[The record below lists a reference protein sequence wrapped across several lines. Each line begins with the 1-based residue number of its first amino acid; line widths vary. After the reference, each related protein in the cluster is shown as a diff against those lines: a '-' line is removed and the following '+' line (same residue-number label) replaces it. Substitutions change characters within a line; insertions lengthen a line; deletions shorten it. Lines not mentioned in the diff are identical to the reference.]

1 MKHILTLLF
10 FALIVQGSVAQA
22 PISNEIEASIK
33 AVESKLIS
41 WRRDIHQHPELGNR
55 EFRTAKLIAEHLTA
69 LGLDV
74 TTGVAHTGVVAV
86 LKGGRPG
93 PSIAL
98 RADMDALPVTEENDL
113 PFKSTATTEYNG
125 QNVGVMH
132 ACGHDTHVAI
142 LMATAEVL
150 AKHKDQIRGTVTFIF
165 QPAEEG
171 PPLGEEGGA
180 ELMVKEGVMK
190 GIDRVYGLH
199 INSQTPVNTITW
211 RSGGIMASADDFK
224 LTVHGKQAHGAT
236 PWDSVDP
243 ILVSS
248 QIVNNLQSIISRQLN
263 ITENAGIVTVGSIHG
278 GVRSNIIPSQV
289 EMLGTIRALSPADRD
304 RIHTSFRKIV
314 TGIAESH
321 GATVDIQL
329 PNTTAY
335 PVTHNNPDL
344 SERTVAVLK
353 RVAGEANVVVR
364 VPMTGAED
372 FSFFAQEAPGFFFFL
387 GGMSADTPRELA
399 PSHHTP
405 EFVIDESGLLLGV
418 RAFVGIAL
426 SEQK

>member
-1 MKHILTLLF
+1 MKHLLSVLMI
-10 FALIVQGSVAQA
+10 ALGASSIHAQA
-22 PISNEIEASIK
+22 PIPAPVEASIK
-33 AVESKLIS
+33 DAEARLIS

-55 EFRTAKLIAEHLTA
+55 EFRTAELVATHLRS
-69 LGLDV
+69 LGMEV

-98 RADMDALPVTEENDL
+98 RADMDALPVTEQNDL
-113 PFKSTATTEYNG
+113 PFRSLATSEYNG
-125 QNVGVMH
+125 QTVGVMH

-150 AKHKDQIRGTVTFIF
+150 AKHKNLIRGTVTFIF

-171 PPLGEEGGA
+171 PPVGEEGGA
-180 ELMVKEGVMK
+180 ELMVEQGVMT

-211 RSGGIMASADDFK
+211 RPGGIMASADDFK
-224 LTVHGKQAHGAT
+224 LVVHGKQAHGAA
-236 PWDSVDP
+236 PWNSVDP
-243 ILVSS
+243 IVVSS
-248 QIVNNLQSIISRQLN
+248 QIVNNLQTIISRQLN
-263 ITENAGIVTVGSIHG
+263 ITENAGIVTIGSIHG

-289 EMLGTIRALSPADRD
+289 EMLGTIRALSPSDRD
-304 RIHTSFRKIV
+304 LIHTSFRKMV

-321 GATVDIQL
+321 GATVDLQL
-329 PNTTAY
+329 PYTTAY
-335 PVTHNNPDL
+335 PVTFNDPAL
-344 SERTVAVLK
+344 AEKTAALLK
-353 RVAGEANVVVR
+353 RVAGDENVMTR

-372 FSFFAQEAPGFFFFL
+372 FSFYAQKAPGFFFFL
-387 GGMSADTPRELA
+387 GGMSPDTTPALA
-399 PSHHTP
+399 PGHHTP

-418 RAFVGIAL
+418 KAFVAIAL
-426 SEQK
+426 SQQ

>member
-1 MKHILTLLF
+1 MKHILALLF
-10 FALIVQGSVAQA
+10 FALIAQVSAAQA
-22 PISNEIEASIK
+22 PISNELEASIK
-33 AVESKLIS
+33 AVESKMIT

-86 LKGGRPG
+86 LKGGKPG

-98 RADMDALPVTEENDL
+98 RADMDALPVTEQNDL
-113 PFKSTATTEYNG
+113 PFKSVATSEYNG
-125 QNVGVMH
+125 QTVGVMH

-150 AKHKDQIRGTVTFIF
+150 AKHKDQISGTVTFIF

-171 PPLGEEGGA
+171 PPVGEEGGA
-180 ELMVKEGVMK
+180 EMMVKEGVMK
-190 GIDRVYGLH
+190 GIDRIYGLH
-199 INSQTPVNTITW
+199 INSQTPINTITW

-224 LTVHGKQAHGAT
+224 LIVHGKQAHGAA
-236 PWDSVDP
+236 PWNSVDP
-243 ILVSS
+243 IVVSS

-263 ITENAGIVTVGSIHG
+263 ITENAGIVTIGSIHG

-289 EMLGTIRALSPADRD
+289 EMLGTIRALSPADREL
-304 RIHTSFRKIV
+304 IHTSFRRIV

-321 GATVDIQL
+321 GATVHIQL
-329 PNTTAY
+329 PYTTAY
-335 PVTHNNPDL
+335 PVTYNDPDL
-344 SERTVAVLK
+344 AERTAALLT
-353 RVAGEANVVVR
+353 RVAGEGNVSVR

-372 FSFFAQEAPGFFFFL
+372 FSFYAQEAPGFFFFL
-387 GGMSADTPRELA
+387 GGMSPDTTPALA
-399 PSHHTP
+399 PGHHTP
-405 EFVIDESGLLLGV
+405 EFVIDERGLLLGV
-418 RAFVGIAL
+418 RGFVGIVMNP
-426 SEQK
+426 